1 MDLAT
6 NGATPKGSEG
16 GSEGKS
22 VEKAE
27 HGEIRKTAGP

>member
-6 NGATPKGSEG
+6 NGATPKGSD
-16 GSEGKS
+16 GKS

-27 HGEIRKTAGP
+27 DGEIRKTAGP